1 MCAHSVSDTSPP
13 QKPSPSVTH
22 KHTHTHP
29 FHLRRYSSCL
39 FIPQIAY
46 ISKLFHL
53 LFFSTEFLINLHVFP
68 KLLVFNEAICSGLQ
82 LKRDRNGSRE
92 HKREDINI
100 SIATGTLTM
109 IFFFFFYPCLNL
121 TANILHSQ
129 GAYLSSVQLSL
140 CQSH

>member
-22 KHTHTHP
+22 KHTHT
-29 FHLRRYSSCL
+29 RSIYTDISSCL

-53 LFFSTEFLINLHVFP
+53 LFPSTEFLINLHVFP

-82 LKRDRNGSRE
+82 LRRDQNGSRE

-109 IFFFFFYPCLNL
+109 IFFFFF
-121 TANILHSQ
+121 TH
-129 GAYLSSVQLSL
+129 V
-140 CQSH
+140 